1 MTPERARYFASISTE
16 ERIIRAR
23 IRFLKDDISDDK
35 HALNTVSLIRKF
47 RKSCIKE
54 NKILIKNLKKQLPAP
69 KKMIWSCFE
78 ECVCP
83 ICEEGVQQEYT
94 NYCPHCGQKLR

>member
-23 IRFLKDDISDDK
+23 IRFLKADISDDK

-54 NKILIKNLKKQLPAP
+54 NKILIKNLKKQLSSPRVVCEDYFGGA
-69 KKMIWSCFE
+69 WL
-78 ECVCP
+78 ECVCGNHIYP
-83 ICEEGVQQEYT
+83 KQPYCE
-94 NYCPHCGQKLR
+94 NCGQKLR